1 VEPTVKYEPS
11 HLARLLRRARE
22 NLKLSRQALAD
33 EIGYTASYVE
43 KVERGEEPV
52 RTEYLKRVGAT
63 LAPGVDVPGLL
74 AWLHDEG
81 LRRPIV
87 SDWLRPYLEIE
98 KQADV
103 IRWFEPLLFP
113 GLLQVEGYAR
123 ALLDTEEQV
132 AARMARQEILAGAD
146 RPEVVAIVDESV
158 LHGHVAGPDVMAEQL
173 AHLAE
178 TPAVVQVLP
187 ADTDIYPGLNG
198 SFVLATVG
206 RREYVYVETP
216 ARGFTLEDPEIVSQ
230 VRHDWEV
237 LRGEALTSRQSRDL
251 ILKAAERWKSQ
262 SG

>member
-1 VEPTVKYEPS
+1 VKYEPS

-52 RTEYLKRVGAT
+52 RTEYLQRASAA
-63 LAPGVDVPGLL
+63 LAPGVDVPELL
-74 AWLHDEG
+74 GWLHDEG

-87 SDWLRPYLEIE
+87 SEWLRPYLEIE
-98 KQADV
+98 KQADT
-103 IRWFEPLLFP
+103 IRWFEPLLIP

-123 ALLDTEEQV
+123 ALLDTEDQV
-132 AARMARQEILAGAD
+132 AARMARQEILGSAD
-146 RPEVVAIVDESV
+146 PPEVVAIVDESV
-158 LHGHVAGPDVMAEQL
+158 LRGHVTGADVMAEQL
-173 AHLAE
+173 QHLTE
-178 TPAVVQVLP
+178 TSAVVQVLP

-198 SFVLATVG
+198 SFVLATIG

-216 ARGFTLEDPEIVSQ
+216 ARGFTLEDPELVSQ

-251 ILKAAERWKSQ
+251 ISKVAEQWKTRCS
-262 SG
+262 